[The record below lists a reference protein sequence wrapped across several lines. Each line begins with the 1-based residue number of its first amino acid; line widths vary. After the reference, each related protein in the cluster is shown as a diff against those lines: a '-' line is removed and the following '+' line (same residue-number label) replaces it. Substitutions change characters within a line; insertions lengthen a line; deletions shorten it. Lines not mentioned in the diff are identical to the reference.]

1 MIYIFQ
7 REKSCVGGGYSSWE
21 KKKEW
26 MKTMNR
32 SMSCFKKSNDGNK
45 EIIIL
50 TIAKQLWQPTL
61 AGKSQ
66 KLKIS
71 F

>member
-7 REKSCVGGGYSSWE
+7 REKSCVGVDYSSWE
-21 KKKEW
+21 KKNKW
-26 MKTMNR
+26 IKTMNR

-50 TIAKQLWQPTL
+50 TIARQL
-61 AGKSQ
+61 
-66 KLKIS
+66 
-71 F
+71 